1 MKRKALFPSVLLLTF
16 LGLLLSL
23 APVKSQIDSSSRFTP
38 EMQQIAKDILQS
50 PLAGY
55 LSGTGENALEHVA
68 GRLPVPQA
76 LRRAQALQ
84 SRIPTAA
91 LPLPLAVPGAEVM
104 VNNPALDILEPFDV
118 STESETAVAGF
129 GGNIVVAYNNSATLT
144 TLPATFMGHSLS
156 TDGGTTWTD
165 LRGLPGPT
173 GGVNFGDPGLVADRA
188 GNFYASQLAFN
199 PSRPPG
205 FSSTVGISKST
216 DGGSTFSIPVSPPAA
231 GVSSGS
237 FQDKEFIAVDTS
249 GGPSDGNVYVTWT
262 SFGSPFTQ
270 LPIFF
275 SRSTDGG
282 ATFSTPI
289 QISTSTE
296 FDQGSEP
303 VVGPSGEI
311 YVAWERFFDSANPS
325 APPAIVVAKSTDGGL
340 SFGSPVLVA
349 PVTDIGFPGGHIGL
363 GRLPGNFRVNSFPRI
378 DVSPTTGTVYIVFAS
393 NPQSSPPTPPPTGDS
408 GDIFFTRSTN
418 GGGTWAVRT
427 RLNDD
432 ATLNDQFF
440 PDVAVNADGVVEVFW
455 YDKRNDPAN
464 FSIDLFETRSADDG
478 VSFTPN
484 AQVNA
489 VSFPPAVGYDPVVV
503 QTYMGDY
510 IDIKAITTSTGR
522 GSAFLMAWGDNRR
535 SVATFGGTRHDQDV
549 FFTKD

>member
-1 MKRKALFPSVLLLTF
+1 MNRKALFPSVLLLTF

-23 APVKSQIDSSSRFTP
+23 TAGKSQIDSSGRFTP

-50 PLAGY
+50 PAAAY
-55 LSGTGENALEHVA
+55 LSGTGRNALEHVA
-68 GRLPVPQA
+68 GQLPVPQG

-84 SRIPTAA
+84 SRMPTAA
-91 LPLPLAVPGAEVM
+91 LPLAPAVPGAEVM
-104 VNNPALDILEPFDV
+104 VNNPALDTFELFDI
-118 STESETAVAGF
+118 STQSETAVAGF
-129 GGNIVVAYNNSATLT
+129 GSSIVVAYNNSATF
-144 TLPATFMGHSLS
+144 PPSVMGYSLS
-156 TDGGTTWTD
+156 TDGGLTFTD

-173 GGVNFGDPGLVADRA
+173 GGNNLGDPGLVADRA
-188 GNFYASQLAFN
+188 GNFYASSIASDRARPAGFAF
-199 PSRPPG
+199 
-205 FSSTVGISKST
+205 TIGISKST

-231 GVSSGS
+231 GVLPGS

-249 GGPSDGNVYVTWT
+249 RGPFDGNVYVTWT
-262 SFGSPFTQ
+262 SFGAPFTK
-270 LPIFF
+270 LPILF

-303 VVGPSGEI
+303 VVGPNGEI
-311 YVAWERFFDSANPS
+311 YVAWERFFDLANLS
-325 APPAIVVAKSTDGGL
+325 APPAIVVAKSTNGGM
-340 SFGSPVLVA
+340 SFGSPVVVT
-349 PVTDIGFPGGHIGL
+349 PVTDIGFGAGTML
-363 GRLPGNFRVNSFPRI
+363 GNFRVNSFPRI

-393 NPQSSPPTPPPTGDS
+393 NPQSLPPTPPTGDS
-408 GDIFFTRSTN
+408 GDVFFTRSTD
-418 GGGTWAVRT
+418 GGANWAVPT
-427 RLNDD
+427 KLNDD
-432 ATLNDQFF
+432 ITVNDQFF
-440 PDVAVNADGVVEVFW
+440 PDIAVNGNGVLEVFW
-455 YDKRNDPAN
+455 YDRRNDPAN
-464 FSIDLFETRSADDG
+464 LMIDLFETRSADDG

-489 VSFPPAVGYDPVVV
+489 VSFPPAVGYDPLINRI
-503 QTYMGDY
+503 YMGDY

-522 GSAFLMAWGDNRR
+522 GMTFLMAWGDNRR